1 MHCLNVLNFKYMYHV
16 VSFEFRNTFSIIEKV
31 CMLLFNGVLSVF
43 NEEGQTCWIFS
54 IVWSHF
60 LDRLVDEQL
69 LLWSMVIGATVFD
82 FIDKHNLFDDKVH

>member
-60 LDRLVDEQL
+60 LDVRSKLCLRDVTFL
-69 LLWSMVIGATVFD
+69 ICMTIAT
-82 FIDKHNLFDDKVH
+82 K